1 MYKKILK
8 IASVFGLLFAEPA
21 LAGGFLPPPQP
32 QQPQQIQTVTTTN
45 TATTNQ
51 ITQINN
57 TNITNTTTITYVN
70 NMPVN
75 IVLDGTLYTTSRKL
89 FKMTF
94 FSSKSSLEDQ
104 NEDNS
109 GIGSGQIDGSG
120 GTYGPDGYSGGQN
133 DGNGYAVAY
142 GEDGEVVFIQN
153 EDAQTQE
160 SSVAGVNNVQVV
172 NEETLIQ
179 IVEGLLIDAQAQEN
193 NIDVYNV
200 ENNVQNINN
209 VNSGNNI
216 TVVVIGTQN
225 NIGQQIINPPAPPA
239 EEVEEEEAEEEE
251 EQDHNDDSSDSSDS
265 DKECEQ
271 NGGKGLKCGLKDAG
285 EDIKDAFH
293 DVKDGI
299 KDAIGSLF
307 HHD

>member
-8 IASVFGLLFAEPA
+8 IASVFGLLFAEPT

-75 IVLDGTLYTTSRKL
+75 IVLDGTLYTTSRKIL
-89 FKMTF
+89 KTTF
-94 FSSKSSLEDQ
+94 FSSKFSLEGQ
-104 NEDNS
+104 NGEDNS
-109 GIGSGQIDGSG
+109 GTGNSQTGGSG
-120 GTYGPDGYSGGQN
+120 GTYGPGGYSPGQS
-133 DGNGYAVAY
+133 DGYAVGY
-142 GEDGEVVFIQN
+142 GESGEVVFIQN
-153 EDAQTQE
+153 EDDQTQD
-160 SSVAGVNNVQVV
+160 SSAAGVNTVQVV

-239 EEVEEEEAEEEE
+239 EEGEEEEAEEEE